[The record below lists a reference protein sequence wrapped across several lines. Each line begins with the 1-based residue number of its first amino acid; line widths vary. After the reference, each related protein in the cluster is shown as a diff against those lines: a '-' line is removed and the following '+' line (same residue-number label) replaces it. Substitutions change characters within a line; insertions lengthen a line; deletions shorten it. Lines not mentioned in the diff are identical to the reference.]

1 MTKKP
6 HVTIHRKDYTAPA
19 YWVNTVEMGF
29 DLDPAATRVTTRI
42 TLQRNSASPTRDVEL
57 LGDGVKLVALR
68 MNGKTLRKGAP
79 SKNNKSGYTIADGK
93 LRIANAP
100 DEITLEIET
109 LVQPE
114 KNTSMMGLFVS
125 NGNFFTQC
133 EAEGFRKITWFPDRP
148 DVMAKYTVMLRGD
161 KKRYPVLLSNGNL
174 IDCLLYTSDAADE

>member
-6 HVTIHRKDYTAPA
+6 QITIHRKDYTAPA

-29 DLDPAATRVTTRI
+29 DLDPAATRVFTRI
-42 TLQRNSASPTRDVEL
+42 ALQRNSASPNKDVEL
-57 LGDGVKLVALR
+57 LGDGAKLVALR
-68 MNGKTLRKGAP
+68 MNGKTLHKGAP
-79 SKNNKSGYTIADGK
+79 NKNNRSGYTIADGK
-93 LRIANAP
+93 LRIANVP

-133 EAEGFRKITWFPDRP
+133 EAEGFRKTTWFPDRP
-148 DVMAKYTVMLRGD
+148 DVMEKYTVMLRGD

-174 IDCLLYTSDAADE
+174 GWLRPQV